1 VTRDAGRGEPSA
13 AAALL
18 RDAVDLAHRFGG
30 DPEFSRAGGG
40 NVSAKADGVL
50 YIKPSGV
57 SLASLTHDA
66 LMPLRLDPLL
76 ALLQA
81 ASEDAGGDDSAMAG
95 SAAVMNMAMAARTR
109 PVGEQRPSV
118 EVLFHA
124 LLPQRLVLHTH
135 PTLVN
140 ALCCATDG
148 ERIAQRLFGDSAL
161 WVAYVDPG
169 LPLAR
174 AIADARRDRGQ
185 VGGPVRSEVV
195 LLQNHGL
202 IVAADDPSE
211 IEATSLRVVDVIR
224 GELSA
229 RAPTPTSAGQGAS
242 EGLGASGR
250 RQLVDAL
257 SPILAGSLSSEQG
270 RVIAFDGSPDAFAAA
285 TTAEGRDLVHGGPLT
300 PDQIV
305 YAGSWALWLDPP
317 PGAGQPQLRQAV
329 KAAVRRLLDERR
341 TLPTIVVV
349 AGLGFFAAGET
360 RRQAETA
367 REIYLDAMRIGFGA
381 LRLGGVRRLAPGER
395 RFIEEWEAEAYRRGV
410 AATSAAAQG

>member
-1 VTRDAGRGEPSA
+1 MIRDASGGETSTM
-13 AAALL
+13 AALL
-18 RDAVDLAHRFGG
+18 RDAVHLAHRFGG

-50 YIKPSGV
+50 HIKPSGV
-57 SLASLTHDA
+57 ALASLTPDT

-76 ALLQA
+76 SLLQA
-81 ASEDAGGDDSAMAG
+81 AYQDPSGEERAMTG
-95 SAAVMNMAMAARTR
+95 SAAVMKVAMAARTR
-109 PVGEQRPSV
+109 PAGEQRPSV

-124 LLPQRLVLHTH
+124 LLPQRFVLHTH

-148 ERIAQRLFGDSAL
+148 ARIARRLFGDSVL
-161 WVAYVDPG
+161 WVPYVDPG

-174 AIADARRDRGQ
+174 AIADARRERKQ
-185 VGGPVRSEVV
+185 VSGPAGTEVV

-202 IVAADDPSE
+202 IVAADDSAE
-211 IEATSLRVVDVIR
+211 IEATSLHVVDVIR
-224 GELSA
+224 SELSA
-229 RAPTPTSAGQGAS
+229 RAPSGTGAGQAAS
-242 EGLGASGR
+242 GVAASGR

-257 SPILAGSLSSEQG
+257 SPLLAGLLSREQG
-270 RVIAFDGSPDAFAAA
+270 CVIAFDGSPDAVAGA

-305 YAGSWALWLDPP
+305 YAGSWVLWLDSP
-317 PGAGQPQLRQAV
+317 PGADQPLLRQV
-329 KAAVRRLLDERR
+329 VNAAVRRFHDEHG
-341 TLPTIVVV
+341 TVPTIVVI

-360 RRQAETA
+360 RQQAETA
-367 REIYLDAMRIGFGA
+367 REIYLDALRIGFGA

-410 AATSAAAQG
+410 AATSAAVQG